1 MALNS
6 PFGNPAQKLR
16 LEQIT
21 TVWSMLG
28 DPAQFIMRYAP
39 AIQAYFAAII
49 ANRDDAE
56 EAIQEFLL
64 RVTKSGFA
72 NATSERG
79 RFRDY
84 LKTAVR
90 NAALAQ
96 LRKESARTRRR
107 QSLPVPAM
115 APTSSTADDE
125 TLEQEW
131 VGEWRKCVLDR
142 AWRELERYEAR
153 HAGGGGLPHT
163 TLRLVV
169 EYPDRDSKALA
180 VQATELTGER
190 LNAEGFRQRLSRA
203 RRVFARL
210 VLQEVAETLQ
220 NPTPDQV
227 EDELVVLGLMDYV
240 RRYLPPDWRVTG
252 VLPAASQRN

>member
-1 MALNS
+1 MAFNS
-6 PFGNPAQKLR
+6 PFGNPAEKLR

-49 ANRDDAE
+49 TNRDDAE

-64 RVTKSGFA
+64 RVTKSGFTNA
-72 NATSERG
+72 NSERG

-96 LRKESARTRRR
+96 LRKESARTRHR
-107 QSLPVPAM
+107 QSLPAPAP
-115 APTSSTADDE
+115 ASASADDE
-125 TLEQEW
+125 SLEQEW
-131 VGEWRKCVLDR
+131 VAEWRKCVLDR
-142 AWRELERYEAR
+142 SWRALERYEASN
-153 HAGGGGLPHT
+153 AGSAGLPHT

-169 EYPDRDSKALA
+169 EYPDRDSKSLA
-180 VQATELTGER
+180 AQATQLTGQR

-210 VLQEVAETLQ
+210 VVQEVAETLQ
-220 NPTPDQV
+220 SPTPDQV
-227 EDELVVLGLMDYV
+227 EDELVVLGLMGYV
-240 RRYLPPDWRVTG
+240 RRYLPPDWRAAG
-252 VLPAASQRN
+252 VLPALLQAN